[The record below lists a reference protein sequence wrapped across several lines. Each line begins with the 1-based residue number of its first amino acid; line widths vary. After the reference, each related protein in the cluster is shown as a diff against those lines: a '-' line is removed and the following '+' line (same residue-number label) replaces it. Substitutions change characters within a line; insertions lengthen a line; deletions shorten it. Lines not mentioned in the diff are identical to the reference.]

1 MVKIQPF
8 QANSDDISSVSVP
21 FIAKIEHNL
30 PSKMTKNDMD
40 MEDLTSSPAWQALLK
55 HKKQIENIQM
65 RDLFAQDKSRFEDFH
80 LRFNDI
86 LLDYSKNRINKETM
100 SLLMDLAKQ
109 SGLKD
114 WTEKMFS
121 GEKINHTEDRAVLH
135 TALRNRGNEP
145 VYVNGHDVMPEVQS
159 ELKKMR
165 LYSDAI
171 RSGRWLGYSGKSIID
186 IVNIGVGGSD
196 LGPVMV
202 TEALRPYRKTGL
214 RVHFVSNVDPSHICD
229 TLKELDPRRTLFI
242 VSSKSFTTQD
252 TIMNAHTARDWLME
266 NARDESAVAKHFIA
280 VAANVEAAT
289 EFGIKEENI
298 FKMWDWVGGRYSLW
312 SSIGLSVAIYIGMDR
327 FESLLQGAY
336 EMDQHFRN
344 APFEENL
351 PVVLALLGVWYT
363 NFYNAESHVLLPYD
377 QHLHRF
383 PAYFQQGDMESNGK
397 SVTRDG
403 EKVDYATGPIIW
415 GELGITG
422 QHAFYQNLHQ
432 GTHLVPADFIVP
444 IDSLN
449 PVGDHH
455 RVLLAN
461 FFAQTRTLM
470 TGKNEE
476 EARKELVDEGC
487 SEEDI
492 ERLYPSRL
500 MPGNKPSN
508 TLLLKA
514 LTPKSLG
521 SLIAL
526 YEHKI
531 FTQGIIWKIN
541 SYDQPAVELGKKVA
555 ASIYDDLRKH
565 KPVDQYDDS
574 TNGLINYFLDNSS
587 N

>member
-1 MVKIQPF
+1 M
-8 QANSDDISSVSVP
+8 
-21 FIAKIEHNL
+21 ENL
-30 PSKMTKNDMD
+30 TDS
-40 MEDLTSSPAWQALLK
+40 LAWQALLK
-55 HKKQIENIQM
+55 HKKQTENIQM
-65 RDLFAQDKSRFEDFH
+65 RDLFAQDKTRFESFH
-80 LRFNDI
+80 LRFKDF

-114 WTEKMFS
+114 WTEKMFN
-121 GEKINHTEDRAVLH
+121 GEKINYTENRAVLH
-135 TALRNRGNEP
+135 TALRNRSDEP
-145 VYVNGHDVMPEVQS
+145 IYVDGQDIMPEVKS
-159 ELKKMR
+159 ELEKMR
-165 LYSDAI
+165 QYSEAI
-171 RSGRWLGYSGKSIID
+171 RSGQWLGYSGKPIVD

-202 TEALRPYRKTGL
+202 SEALHKYGKVGL
-214 RVHFVSNVDPSHICD
+214 RVHFVSNVDPSHIYN
-229 TLKELDPRRTLFI
+229 TLRYLDPERTLFI

-266 NARDESAVAKHFIA
+266 NSRNEMAVAKHFIA

-289 EFGIKEENI
+289 EFGIKKENI

-312 SSIGLSVAIYIGMDR
+312 SSIGLSIAIYVGMDR
-327 FESLLQGAY
+327 FESMLQGAF
-336 EMDQHFRN
+336 EMDQHFRH
-344 APFEENL
+344 APLEENM
-351 PVVLALLGVWYT
+351 PVVMALLGIWYV
-363 NFYNAESHVLLPYD
+363 NFYDAESHVLLPYD

-403 EKVDYATGPIIW
+403 QKVDYATGPIVW

-449 PVGDHH
+449 PVGDHQI
-455 RVLLAN
+455 VLLAN

-470 TGKNEE
+470 TGKNEK
-476 EARKELVDEGC
+476 EAREELVTEGF
-487 SEEDI
+487 SENDI

-508 TLLLKA
+508 TILFKA
-514 LTPKSLG
+514 LTPKTLG

-531 FTQGIIWKIN
+531 FVQGIIWQIN

-555 ASIYDDLRKH
+555 ASIYADLRKH
-565 KPVDQYDDS
+565 KSVDEYDDS
-574 TNGLINYFLDNSS
+574 TNNLIKYFLENSAD
-587 N
+587 

>member
-1 MVKIQPF
+1 M
-8 QANSDDISSVSVP
+8 
-21 FIAKIEHNL
+21 ENL
-30 PSKMTKNDMD
+30 T
-40 MEDLTSSPAWQALLK
+40 DLSAWQALLK
-55 HKKQIENIQM
+55 HKKQTENLQM
-65 RDLFAQDKSRFEDFH
+65 RDLFAEDESRFEDFH

-86 LLDYSKNRINKETM
+86 LLDFSKNRINKKTL
-100 SLLMDLAKQ
+100 SLLIDLANQ
-109 SGLKD
+109 SGLKG
-114 WTEKMFS
+114 WTEKMFC
-121 GEKINHTEDRAVLH
+121 GEKINHTENRAVLH
-135 TALRNRGNEP
+135 TALRNRGDEP
-145 VYVNGHDVMPEVQS
+145 VYVDGQDVMPEVRS
-159 ELKKMR
+159 ELERMR
-165 LYSDAI
+165 QYSDAI
-171 RSGRWLGYSGKSIID
+171 RSGRWLGYSGKPIID

-202 TEALRPYRKTGL
+202 NEALRPYGKAGL
-214 RVHFVSNVDPSHICD
+214 RVHFVSNVDSSHICD
-229 TLKELDPRRTLFI
+229 TLKGLDPKRTLFI

-266 NARDESAVAKHFIA
+266 NARDESAVEKHFIA
-280 VAANVEAAT
+280 VAANVKAAT

-336 EMDQHFRN
+336 EMDLHFRQ
-344 APFEENL
+344 APLEENL
-351 PVVLALLGVWYT
+351 PVILALLGIWYT
-363 NFYNAESHVLLPYD
+363 NFYDAESHVLLPYD

-403 EKVDYATGPIIW
+403 QNTDYTTGPIIW

-432 GTHLVPADFIVP
+432 GSHLAPADFIVP
-444 IDSLN
+444 IDSMN

-455 RVLLAN
+455 LVLLAN

-470 TGKNEE
+470 TGKNED
-476 EARKELVDEGC
+476 EARAELEKEGC
-487 SEEDI
+487 SEEEI
-492 ERLYPSRL
+492 ERLYPSRI
-500 MPGNKPSN
+500 MQGNKPSN
-508 TLLLKA
+508 TILLKA

-521 SLIAL
+521 SLIAM

-531 FTQGIIWKIN
+531 FTQGIIWQIN
-541 SYDQPAVELGKKVA
+541 SFDQPAVELGKKVA

-565 KPVDQYDDS
+565 KPVEKYDGS
-574 TNGLINYFLDNSS
+574 TNGLVNYFLENTTD
-587 N
+587 

>member
-1 MVKIQPF
+1 MK
-8 QANSDDISSVSVP
+8 
-21 FIAKIEHNL
+21 KLTNL
-30 PSKMTKNDMD
+30 
-40 MEDLTSSPAWQALLK
+40 PAWQALLN
-55 HKKQIENIQM
+55 HKKQNESIYM
-65 RDLFAQDKSRFEDFH
+65 RDLFAQDEQRFNKFH

-86 LLDYSKNRINKETM
+86 LLDYSKNRISEETM
-100 SLLMDLAKQ
+100 SLLMDLVNE
-109 SGLKD
+109 SGLQD

-121 GEKINHTEDRAVLH
+121 GEKINHTENRAVLH
-135 TALRNRGNEP
+135 TALRNKSSEP
-145 VYVNGHDVMPEVQS
+145 VYVDGQDVMPEVQS
-159 ELKKMR
+159 ELEKMR
-165 LYSDAI
+165 EYSEAI
-171 RSGRWLGYSGKSIID
+171 RSGQWLGFSGKAIID

-202 TEALRPYRKTGL
+202 NEALRPYGKTGL

-229 TLKELDPRRTLFI
+229 TLKDLDPERTLFI

-252 TIMNAHTARDWLME
+252 TIMNAHTARDWLMD

-289 EFGIKEENI
+289 LFGINEKNI

-312 SSIGLSVAIYIGMDR
+312 SSIGLSIAIYVGMDR

-336 EMDQHFRN
+336 EMDQHFRH
-344 APFEENL
+344 APHEENM
-351 PVVLALLGVWYT
+351 PVIMALLGIWYN
-363 NFYNAESHVLLPYD
+363 NFYQAESHVLLPYD

-397 SVTRDG
+397 STTRDG
-403 EKVDYATGPIIW
+403 TQVDYATGPIIW

-432 GTHLVPADFIVP
+432 GTHFVPADFIVP

-455 RVLLAN
+455 LVLLAN

-476 EARKELVDEGC
+476 EARAELVEEGY
-487 SEEDI
+487 SNDDV

-500 MPGNKPSN
+500 MSGNKPSN

-514 LTPKSLG
+514 LTPKTLG

-531 FTQGIIWKIN
+531 FIQGVIWQIN

-555 ASIYDDLRKH
+555 SSIYTDLKQH
-565 KPVDQYDDS
+565 KTVASYDNS
-574 TNGLINYFLDNSS
+574 TNGLINYFLQNSTD
-587 N
+587 

>member
-1 MVKIQPF
+1 M
-8 QANSDDISSVSVP
+8 
-21 FIAKIEHNL
+21 ENL
-30 PSKMTKNDMD
+30 T
-40 MEDLTSSPAWQALLK
+40 DLPAWQALLK

-65 RDLFAQDKSRFEDFH
+65 RDLFAQDNNRFESFH

-86 LLDYSKNRINKETM
+86 LLDYSKNRINQETM

-121 GEKINHTEDRAVLH
+121 GEKINHTENRAVLH
-135 TALRNRGNEP
+135 TALRNRSDTP
-145 VYVNGHDVMPEVQS
+145 VYVDGKNVMPEVQS
-159 ELKKMR
+159 ELEKMR
-165 LYSDAI
+165 EYSESI
-171 RSGRWLGYSGKSIID
+171 RSGHWLGYSGKPIID

-202 TEALRPYRKTGL
+202 NEALHPYGKAGL

-229 TLKELDPRRTLFI
+229 TLKNLDPERTLFI

-252 TIMNAHTARDWLME
+252 TLMNAHTARDWLME
-266 NARDESAVAKHFIA
+266 NSRNETAVAKHFIA

-336 EMDQHFRN
+336 EMDQHFRQ
-344 APFEENL
+344 APLEENI
-351 PVVLALLGVWYT
+351 PVVLALLGVWYN

-403 EKVDYATGPIIW
+403 QNVDYATGPIIW

-444 IDSLN
+444 VDSLN

-455 RVLLAN
+455 LVLLAN

-470 TGKNEE
+470 TGKNEK
-476 EARKELVDEGC
+476 EAREELGAEGH
-487 SEEDI
+487 SVEEV

-508 TLLLKA
+508 TILFKA
-514 LTPKSLG
+514 LTPKTLG
-521 SLIAL
+521 SLIAM

-531 FTQGIIWKIN
+531 FSQGIIWQIN

-555 ASIYDDLRKH
+555 ATIYDDLKH
-565 KPVDQYDDS
+565 HKSVDNYDDS
-574 TNGLINYFLDNSS
+574 TNGLIKYFLENS
-587 N
+587 ND

>member
-1 MVKIQPF
+1 MHR
-8 QANSDDISSVSVP
+8 
-21 FIAKIEHNL
+21 IE
-30 PSKMTKNDMD
+30 KKNEKNMKTLT
-40 MEDLTSSPAWQALLK
+40 DLPAWKALLK
-55 HKKQIENIQM
+55 HKEQIADVSM
-65 RDLFAQDKSRFEDFH
+65 RDLFAQDENRFDSFH
-80 LRFNDI
+80 LSFNDM
-86 LLDYSKNRINKETM
+86 LLDYSKNRINQETM
-100 SLLMDLAKQ
+100 DLLVQLAKE
-109 SGLKD
+109 SGVKD
-114 WTEKMFS
+114 WAEKMFN
-121 GEKINHTEDRAVLH
+121 GEKINHTEGRAVLH
-135 TALRNRGNEP
+135 TALRNRSDDP
-145 VYVNGHDVMPEVQS
+145 VYVDGQDVMPEVRS
-159 ELKKMR
+159 ELEKMR
-165 LYSDAI
+165 QYSEAV
-171 RSGRWLGYSGKSIID
+171 RTGQWLGFSGKPILD

-202 TEALRPYRKTGL
+202 SEALHPYGKVGL
-214 RVHFVSNVDPSHICD
+214 GLHFVSNVDPSHICD
-229 TLKELDPRRTLFI
+229 TLKDLDPERTLFI

-252 TIMNAHTARDWLME
+252 TIMNAKTARDWLME
-266 NARDESAVAKHFIA
+266 NSRDEDAVAKHFIA

-312 SSIGLSVAIYIGMDR
+312 SSIGLSVAMYIGMDR

-336 EMDQHFRN
+336 EMDQHFRD
-344 APFEENL
+344 APLEENL
-351 PVVLALLGVWYT
+351 PVVMALLGVWYG
-363 NFYNAESHVLLPYD
+363 NFFDAESHVLLPYD

-397 SVTRDG
+397 SATRDG

-455 RVLLAN
+455 TVLLAN

-476 EARKELVDEGC
+476 EAREELAAEGSTEDETK
-487 SEEDI
+487 
-492 ERLYPSRL
+492 RLLPSRV

-531 FTQGIIWKIN
+531 FTQGIIWNIN

-555 ASIYDDLRKH
+555 ASIYEDLKKH
-565 KPVDQYDDS
+565 KSVDNYDDS
-574 TNGLINYFLDNSS
+574 TNGLINYYLKNSTD
-587 N
+587 

>member
-1 MVKIQPF
+1 MK
-8 QANSDDISSVSVP
+8 
-21 FIAKIEHNL
+21 
-30 PSKMTKNDMD
+30 
-40 MEDLTSSPAWQALLK
+40 DLTTLPAWQALLK
-55 HKKQIENIQM
+55 HKNQTENLHM
-65 RDLFAQDKSRFEDFH
+65 RDLFAQDKSRFENFH

-86 LLDYSKNRINKETM
+86 LFDYSKNRITQETL
-100 SLLMDLAKQ
+100 SLLRDLAKQ
-109 SGLKD
+109 CDLKG

-121 GEKINHTEDRAVLH
+121 GEKINHTENRAVLH
-135 TALRNRGNEP
+135 TALRNRSDEP
-145 VYVNGHDVMPEVQS
+145 VYVDGVDVMPEVQS
-159 ELKKMR
+159 ELDKMR
-165 LYSDAI
+165 EYSESI
-171 RSGRWLGYSGKSIID
+171 RGGQWLGFSGKPIID

-202 TEALRPYRKTGL
+202 SEALYPYRKAGL

-229 TLKELDPRRTLFI
+229 TLKGLDPERTLFI

-266 NARDESAVAKHFIA
+266 NSRDESATSKHFIA
-280 VAANVEAAT
+280 VAANVKAAT

-336 EMDQHFRN
+336 EMDEHFRN
-344 APFEENL
+344 APLEENL
-351 PVVLALLGVWYT
+351 PVTLALLGVWYT
-363 NFYNAESHVLLPYD
+363 NFYDAESHVLLPYD

-397 SVTRDG
+397 GTTRNG
-403 EKVDYATGPIIW
+403 KAVDYATGPIIW

-455 RVLLAN
+455 LVLLAN

-476 EARKELVDEGC
+476 EARQELINEGC
-487 SEEDI
+487 SEEEI

-514 LTPKSLG
+514 LTPKALG

-531 FTQGIIWKIN
+531 FTQGVIWNIN

-565 KPVDQYDDS
+565 SAVDKYDNS
-574 TNGLINYFLDNSS
+574 TNGLVNYFIDNSS

>member
-1 MVKIQPF
+1 MK
-8 QANSDDISSVSVP
+8 
-21 FIAKIEHNL
+21 
-30 PSKMTKNDMD
+30 
-40 MEDLTSSPAWQALLK
+40 DLTNSPTWQALLE
-55 HKKQIENIQM
+55 HKKHTENIQM
-65 RDLFAQDKSRFEDFH
+65 RDLFTQDKSRFENFH
-80 LRFNDI
+80 LKFNEI
-86 LLDYSKNRINKETM
+86 LLDYSKNRVTKETM
-100 SLLMDLAKQ
+100 SLLMDLANQ
-109 SGLKD
+109 SDLKN

-121 GEKINHTEDRAVLH
+121 GEKINHTEGRSVLH
-135 TALRNRGNEP
+135 TALRNRNGHP
-145 VYVNGHDVMPEVQS
+145 VYVDGHDVMPEVKA
-159 ELKKMR
+159 ELDKMR
-165 LYSDAI
+165 QYSDAI
-171 RSGRWLGYSGKSIID
+171 RSGNWLGYSGRPIID

-202 TEALRPYRKTGL
+202 SEALRPYGKAGL
-214 RVHFVSNVDPSHICD
+214 RVHYVSNVDPSHICD
-229 TLKELDPRRTLFI
+229 TLKDLDPRRTLFI

-252 TIMNAHTARDWLME
+252 TLMNAHTARDWLME
-266 NARDESAVAKHFIA
+266 SARDESAVAKHFIA
-280 VAANVEAAT
+280 VASNVKAAT

-336 EMDQHFRN
+336 EMDEHFRN
-344 APFEENL
+344 APLEENM
-351 PVVLALLGVWYT
+351 PVILAMLGVWYT
-363 NFYNAESHVLLPYD
+363 NFYDAESHVLLPYD

-397 SVTRDG
+397 GTTRNG
-403 EKVDYATGPIIW
+403 EAVDYATGPIIW

-455 RVLLAN
+455 LVLLAN

-470 TGKNEE
+470 TGKNED
-476 EARKELVDEGC
+476 EARQELIDEGY
-487 SEEDI
+487 SEEDV
-492 ERLYPSRL
+492 ERLSPSRL

-514 LTPKSLG
+514 LTPKILG

-531 FTQGIIWKIN
+531 FTQGIIWNIN

-565 KPVDQYDDS
+565 KAVDKYDDS
-574 TNGLINYFLDNSS
+574 TNELVNYFIENSS

>member
-1 MVKIQPF
+1 M
-8 QANSDDISSVSVP
+8 
-21 FIAKIEHNL
+21 ENL
-30 PSKMTKNDMD
+30 TDS
-40 MEDLTSSPAWQALLK
+40 LAWQALLK
-55 HKKQIENIQM
+55 HKKQTENIQM
-65 RDLFAQDKSRFEDFH
+65 RDLFAQDKNRFESFH
-80 LRFNDI
+80 LRFKDF

-114 WTEKMFS
+114 WTEKMFN
-121 GEKINHTEDRAVLH
+121 GEKINYTENRAVLH
-135 TALRNRGNEP
+135 TALRNRSDEP
-145 VYVNGHDVMPEVQS
+145 IYVDGQDIMPEVKS
-159 ELKKMR
+159 ELEKMR
-165 LYSDAI
+165 QYSEAI
-171 RSGRWLGYSGKSIID
+171 RSGQWLGYSGKPIVD

-202 TEALRPYRKTGL
+202 SEALHKYGKVGL
-214 RVHFVSNVDPSHICD
+214 RVHFVSNVDPSHICN
-229 TLKELDPRRTLFI
+229 TLRYLDPERTLFI

-266 NARDESAVAKHFIA
+266 NSRNEMAVAKHFIA

-298 FKMWDWVGGRYSLW
+298 FKMWNWVGGRYSLW
-312 SSIGLSVAIYIGMDR
+312 SSIGLSIAIYVGMDR
-327 FESLLQGAY
+327 FESMLQGAF
-336 EMDQHFRN
+336 EMDQHFRH
-344 APFEENL
+344 APLEENM
-351 PVVLALLGVWYT
+351 PIVMALLGIWYI
-363 NFYNAESHVLLPYD
+363 NFYDAESHVLLPYD

-403 EKVDYATGPIIW
+403 QKVDYATGPIVW

-449 PVGDHH
+449 PVGDHQI
-455 RVLLAN
+455 VLLAN

-470 TGKNEE
+470 TGKNEK
-476 EARKELVDEGC
+476 EAREELITEGF
-487 SEEDI
+487 SENDI
-492 ERLYPSRL
+492 DRLYPSRL

-508 TLLLKA
+508 TILFKA
-514 LTPKSLG
+514 LTPKTLG

-531 FTQGIIWKIN
+531 FVQGIIWQIN

-555 ASIYDDLRKH
+555 ASIYADLRKH
-565 KPVDQYDDS
+565 KSVDEYDDS
-574 TNGLINYFLDNSS
+574 TNNLIKYFLENSAD
-587 N
+587 

>member
-1 MVKIQPF
+1 
-8 QANSDDISSVSVP
+8 
-21 FIAKIEHNL
+21 
-30 PSKMTKNDMD
+30 MD
-40 MEDLTSSPAWQALLK
+40 KLTDLAAWNALLK
-55 HKKQIENIQM
+55 HKKETENIQM
-65 RDLFAQDKSRFEDFH
+65 RDLFAQDKNRFENFH

-86 LLDYSKNRINKETM
+86 LLDYSKNRISKETM

-109 SGLKD
+109 SRLKD

-135 TALRNRGNEP
+135 TALRNRSEDP
-145 VYVNGHDVMPEVQS
+145 IYVDGKDVMPEVQS
-159 ELKKMR
+159 ELEKMR
-165 LYSDAI
+165 QYSDAI
-171 RSGRWLGYSGKSIID
+171 RTGRWLGFSGKPIID

-202 TEALRPYRKTGL
+202 NEALRPYGKSGL
-214 RVHFVSNVDPSHICD
+214 RVHFVSNVDSSHICD
-229 TLKELDPRRTLFI
+229 TLKDLDPERTLFI

-266 NARDESAVAKHFIA
+266 NARDESAVSKHFIA
-280 VAANVEAAT
+280 VAANVKAAT
-289 EFGIKEENI
+289 EFGINEDNI

-312 SSIGLSVAIYIGMDR
+312 SSIGLSIAIYIGMDR

-336 EMDQHFRN
+336 EMDQHFRY
-344 APFEENL
+344 APLEVNF
-351 PVVLALLGVWYT
+351 PVILALLGVWYT

-397 SVTRDG
+397 SATRDG
-403 EKVDYATGPIIW
+403 QKVDYATGPIIW

-432 GTHLVPADFIVP
+432 GSHLVPADFIVP
-444 IDSLN
+444 IDSMN
-449 PVGDHH
+449 PVGDHQI
-455 RVLLAN
+455 VLLAN

-470 TGKNEE
+470 TGKNEY
-476 EARKELVDEGC
+476 EARHELAAEGY

-500 MPGNKPSN
+500 MLGNNPSN

-531 FTQGIIWKIN
+531 FTQGIIWQIN
-541 SYDQPAVELGKKVA
+541 SFDQPAVELGKKVA

-565 KPVDQYDDS
+565 KVVNKYDSS
-574 TNGLINYFLDNSS
+574 TNGLVNYFLDN
-587 N
+587 NTD

>member
-1 MVKIQPF
+1 MKNLTDFTAWKALEKHKEQL
-8 QANSDDISSVSVP
+8 SDIS
-21 FIAKIEHNL
+21 
-30 PSKMTKNDMD
+30 
-40 MEDLTSSPAWQALLK
+40 
-55 HKKQIENIQM
+55 M
-65 RDLFAQDKSRFEDFH
+65 RELFAQNNNRFDDFH
-80 LRFNDI
+80 LTFNDM
-86 LLDYSKNRINKETM
+86 LLDFSKNRINQETM
-100 SLLMDLAKQ
+100 ALLIQLAEE
-109 SGLKD
+109 SHLKE

-135 TALRNRGNEP
+135 TALRNRGNKP
-145 VYVNGHDVMPEVQS
+145 VYVGGQDVMPEVNS
-159 ELKKMR
+159 ELDKMR
-165 LYSDAI
+165 EYSEAV
-171 RSGRWLGYSGKSIID
+171 RTGQWLGFSGKPILD

-202 TEALRPYRKTGL
+202 SEALHPYGKAGL

-229 TLKELDPRRTLFI
+229 TLKDLDPERTLFI

-252 TIMNAHTARDWLME
+252 TIMNAKTARDWLMV
-266 NARDESAVAKHFIA
+266 NSRDEAAVAKHFIA
-280 VAANVEAAT
+280 VAANVKAAT

-312 SSIGLSVAIYIGMDR
+312 SSIGLSVAMYIGMDR

-336 EMDQHFRN
+336 EMDQHFRE
-344 APFEENL
+344 APLQENL
-351 PVVLALLGVWYT
+351 PVIMALLGIWYN
-363 NFYNAESHVLLPYD
+363 NFHDAESHVLLPYD

-397 SVTRDG
+397 STTRDG
-403 EKVDYATGPIIW
+403 ASVDYATGPIIW

-444 IDSLN
+444 VDSLN

-455 RVLLAN
+455 LVLLAN

-470 TGKNEE
+470 TGKNEA
-476 EARKELVDEGC
+476 EAREELIAEGR
-487 SEEDI
+487 SEQEV
-492 ERLYPSRL
+492 ERLYSSRI

-508 TLLLKA
+508 TILLKA

-531 FTQGIIWKIN
+531 FTQGIIWNIN

-555 ASIYDDLRKH
+555 ASIYDDLKKH
-565 KPVDQYDDS
+565 KSVDSYDDS
-574 TNGLINYFLDNSS
+574 TNGLINYFLRNSTD
-587 N
+587 

>member
-1 MVKIQPF
+1 MYM
-8 QANSDDISSVSVP
+8 
-21 FIAKIEHNL
+21 ENL
-30 PSKMTKNDMD
+30 T
-40 MEDLTSSPAWQALLK
+40 DLPAWQALLT
-55 HKKQIENIQM
+55 HKKQTENIQM
-65 RDLFAQDKSRFEDFH
+65 RDLFAQEKNRFESFH

-100 SLLMDLAKQ
+100 SLLTDLAKQ

-114 WTEKMFS
+114 WIEKMFS
-121 GEKINHTEDRAVLH
+121 GEKINHTENRAVLH
-135 TALRNRGNEP
+135 TALRNRSKTP
-145 VYVNGHDVMPEVQS
+145 VYVDGHDVMPEVQS
-159 ELKKMR
+159 ELEKMR
-165 LYSDAI
+165 QYSEAI
-171 RSGRWLGYSGKSIID
+171 RSGQWLGYSGKPIID

-202 TEALRPYRKTGL
+202 SEALHPYGKAGL
-214 RVHFVSNVDPSHICD
+214 RVHFVSNVDPSHICN
-229 TLKELDPRRTLFI
+229 TLRDLDPERTLFI

-266 NARDESAVAKHFIA
+266 NSRDESAVAQHFIA

-289 EFGIKEENI
+289 AFGIKEENI

-336 EMDQHFRN
+336 EMDQHFRQ

-351 PVVLALLGVWYT
+351 PVVLALLGVWYN

-403 EKVDYATGPIIW
+403 KKVSYSTGPIIW

-455 RVLLAN
+455 LVLLAN

-470 TGKNEE
+470 TGKNEK
-476 EARKELVDEGC
+476 EAREELIAEGH
-487 SEEDI
+487 SAEEV
-492 ERLYPSRL
+492 EHLYASRL

-514 LTPKSLG
+514 LTPKTLG

-531 FTQGIIWKIN
+531 FTQGIIWQIN

-555 ASIYDDLRKH
+555 ATIYDDLKQD
-565 KPVDQYDDS
+565 KPVGQYDDS
-574 TNGLINYFLDNSS
+574 TNSLINYFLENSTD
-587 N
+587 

>member
-1 MVKIQPF
+1 MEKLT
-8 QANSDDISSVSVP
+8 DI
-21 FIAKIEHNL
+21 
-30 PSKMTKNDMD
+30 
-40 MEDLTSSPAWQALLK
+40 PAWKALLK
-55 HKKQIENIQM
+55 HKNKTESVSM
-65 RDLFAQDKSRFEDFH
+65 RDLFAQEENRFESFH

-109 SGLKD
+109 SGIKD

-121 GEKINHTEDRAVLH
+121 GEKINHTENRAVLH
-135 TALRNRGNEP
+135 TALRNRSDEP
-145 VYVNGHDVMPEVQS
+145 VYVDGKNVMPEVQS

-165 LYSDAI
+165 EYSESI
-171 RSGRWLGYSGKSIID
+171 RSGHWLGYSGKPIID

-202 TEALRPYRKTGL
+202 NEALHPYGKAGL

-229 TLKELDPRRTLFI
+229 TLKNLDPERTLFI

-266 NARDESAVAKHFIA
+266 NSRNETSVAKHFIA

-336 EMDQHFRN
+336 EMDQHFRQ
-344 APFEENL
+344 APLEENI
-351 PVVLALLGVWYT
+351 PVVLALLGVWYN

-403 EKVDYATGPIIW
+403 QNVDYATGPIIW

-444 IDSLN
+444 VDSLN

-455 RVLLAN
+455 LVLLAN

-470 TGKNEE
+470 TGKNEK
-476 EARKELVDEGC
+476 EAREELVAEGY
-487 SEEDI
+487 SAEEV

-500 MPGNKPSN
+500 MSGNKPSN
-508 TLLLKA
+508 TILFKA
-514 LTPKSLG
+514 LTPKTLG
-521 SLIAL
+521 SLIAM

-531 FTQGIIWKIN
+531 FTQGIIWQIN

-555 ASIYDDLRKH
+555 ANIFDDLKQHRSVEH
-565 KPVDQYDDS
+565 YDDS
-574 TNGLINYFLDNSS
+574 TNGLIKYFLENS
-587 N
+587 ND

>member
-1 MVKIQPF
+1 M
-8 QANSDDISSVSVP
+8 D
-21 FIAKIEHNL
+21 NL
-30 PSKMTKNDMD
+30 TT
-40 MEDLTSSPAWQALLK
+40 LPAWQALLA
-55 HKKQIENIQM
+55 HKKQTENVQM
-65 RDLFAQDKSRFEDFH
+65 RDLFTQDKNRFNDFH

-100 SLLMDLAKQ
+100 SLLMDLAEQ
-109 SGLKD
+109 SGLRD

-135 TALRNRGNEP
+135 TALRNRSNEP
-145 VYVNGHDVMPEVQS
+145 IYVDGQDVMPEVQS
-159 ELKKMR
+159 ELEKMR
-165 LYSDAI
+165 QYSEAI
-171 RSGRWLGYSGKSIID
+171 RTGQWLGYSGKPIID

-202 TEALRPYRKTGL
+202 SEALTPYGKVGL
-214 RVHFVSNVDPSHICD
+214 HVHFVSNVDPSHICN
-229 TLKELDPRRTLFI
+229 TLRDLDPERTLFI
-242 VSSKSFTTQD
+242 ISSKSFTTQD
-252 TIMNAHTARDWLME
+252 TIMNAHTARDWLIE
-266 NARDESAVAKHFIA
+266 HSRNEAAVAKHFIA
-280 VAANVEAAT
+280 VAANVDAAT
-289 EFGIKEENI
+289 EFGIAEENI

-344 APFEENL
+344 APLEENL
-351 PVVLALLGVWYT
+351 PVVLALLGVWYN
-363 NFYNAESHVLLPYD
+363 NFYDAESHVLLPYD

-403 EKVDYATGPIIW
+403 QQVDYSTGPIIW

-455 RVLLAN
+455 TVLLAN

-470 TGKNEE
+470 TGKNEK
-476 EARKELVDEGC
+476 EARDELIAEGY
-487 SEEDI
+487 SEDDV

-508 TLLLKA
+508 TLLFKA
-514 LTPKSLG
+514 LTPKTLG
-521 SLIAL
+521 SLIAM

-531 FTQGIIWKIN
+531 FTQGIIWQIN

-555 ASIYDDLRKH
+555 VSIYDDLKH
-565 KPVDQYDDS
+565 HKSVDNYDDS
-574 TNGLINYFLDNSS
+574 TNSLIKYCLENS
-587 N
+587 ND

>member
-1 MVKIQPF
+1 MK
-8 QANSDDISSVSVP
+8 
-21 FIAKIEHNL
+21 NL
-30 PSKMTKNDMD
+30 T
-40 MEDLTSSPAWQALLK
+40 DLPAWKALLK
-55 HKKQIENIQM
+55 HKEQIAGVSM
-65 RDLFAQDKSRFEDFH
+65 RDLFAQDENRFDSFH
-80 LRFNDI
+80 LSFNDM
-86 LLDYSKNRINKETM
+86 LLDYSKNRINQETM
-100 SLLMDLAKQ
+100 DLLMQLAKER
-109 SGLKD
+109 GIKD
-114 WTEKMFS
+114 WTEKMFN

-135 TALRNRGNEP
+135 TALRNRSNDP
-145 VYVNGHDVMPEVQS
+145 VYVDGQDVMPEVQS
-159 ELKKMR
+159 ELEKMR
-165 LYSDAI
+165 EYSEAV
-171 RSGRWLGYSGKSIID
+171 RSGQWLGFSGKPILD

-202 TEALRPYRKTGL
+202 SEALHPYGKVGL
-214 RVHFVSNVDPSHICD
+214 RLHFVSNVDPSHICD
-229 TLKELDPRRTLFI
+229 TLKDLDPERTLFI

-252 TIMNAHTARDWLME
+252 TIMNAKTARDWLME
-266 NARDESAVAKHFIA
+266 NSRDEDAVAKHFIA

-327 FESLLQGAY
+327 FESILQGAY
-336 EMDQHFRN
+336 EMDKHFRD
-344 APFEENL
+344 APLEENL
-351 PVVLALLGVWYT
+351 PVVLALLGVWYN
-363 NFYNAESHVLLPYD
+363 NFFDAESHVLLPYD

-397 SVTRDG
+397 SATRDG

-444 IDSLN
+444 VDSLN

-455 RVLLAN
+455 LVLLAN

-476 EARKELVDEGC
+476 EAREELKAEGC
-487 SEEDI
+487 DDDDI
-492 ERLYPSRL
+492 SRL
-500 MPGNKPSN
+500 LSSRIMPGNKPSN

-531 FTQGIIWKIN
+531 FTQGIIWNIN

-555 ASIYDDLRKH
+555 ASIYDDLRNI
-565 KPVDQYDDS
+565 S
-574 TNGLINYFLDNSS
+574 
-587 N
+587 

>member
-1 MVKIQPF
+1 MK
-8 QANSDDISSVSVP
+8 
-21 FIAKIEHNL
+21 NL
-30 PSKMTKNDMD
+30 T
-40 MEDLTSSPAWQALLK
+40 DLSAWKALQK
-55 HKKQIENIQM
+55 HKEQMSGVSMRELFVQNEN
-65 RDLFAQDKSRFEDFH
+65 RFDDFH
-80 LRFNDI
+80 LTFNDM
-86 LLDYSKNRINKETM
+86 LLDFSKNRINRETM
-100 SLLMDLAKQ
+100 NLLMQLAKE
-109 SGLKD
+109 SELKE
-114 WTEKMFS
+114 WTEKMFR
-121 GEKINHTEDRAVLH
+121 GEKINHTENRAVLH
-135 TALRNRGNEP
+135 TALRNRGNKP
-145 VYVNGHDVMPEVQS
+145 VYVDGQDVMPEVNS
-159 ELKKMR
+159 ELDKIR
-165 LYSDAI
+165 EYSEAV
-171 RSGRWLGYSGKSIID
+171 RTGQWLGFSGKPILD

-202 TEALRPYRKTGL
+202 SEALHPYGKVGL
-214 RVHFVSNVDPSHICD
+214 RLHFVSNVDPSHICD
-229 TLKELDPRRTLFI
+229 TLKDLDPERTLFI

-252 TIMNAHTARDWLME
+252 TIMNAKTARDWLME
-266 NARDESAVAKHFIA
+266 NSRDEQAVAKHFIA

-312 SSIGLSVAIYIGMDR
+312 SSIGLSVAMYIGMDR

-336 EMDQHFRN
+336 EMDQHFRD
-344 APFEENL
+344 APLEENL
-351 PVVLALLGVWYT
+351 PVVMALLGIWYS
-363 NFYNAESHVLLPYD
+363 NFHDAESHVLLPYD

-397 SVTRDG
+397 SATRDG
-403 EKVDYATGPIIW
+403 STVDYATGPIIW

-455 RVLLAN
+455 LVLLAN

-470 TGKNEE
+470 RGKNEE
-476 EARKELVDEGC
+476 EAREELIAEGC
-487 SEEDI
+487 SEEEV
-492 ERLYPSRL
+492 ERLYPSRI

-508 TLLLKA
+508 TILLKA

-555 ASIYDDLRKH
+555 ASIYGDLKKH
-565 KPVDQYDDS
+565 KSVDSYDDS
-574 TNGLINYFLDNSS
+574 TNGLINYFLKNSTD
-587 N
+587 

>member
-1 MVKIQPF
+1 M
-8 QANSDDISSVSVP
+8 
-21 FIAKIEHNL
+21 ENL
-30 PSKMTKNDMD
+30 TQ
-40 MEDLTSSPAWQALLK
+40 LPAWQALLE
-55 HKKQIENIQM
+55 HIKKTENLQM
-65 RDLFAQDKSRFEDFH
+65 RDLFAQDNNRFDDFH

-86 LLDYSKNRINKETM
+86 LLDFSKNRITKETL

-109 SGLKD
+109 SGLKE

-121 GEKINHTEDRAVLH
+121 GEKINHTENRAVLH
-135 TALRNRGNEP
+135 TALRNRGDEP
-145 VYVNGHDVMPEVQS
+145 VYVDGQDVMPEVRS
-159 ELKKMR
+159 ELDKVR
-165 LYSDAI
+165 EYSESI
-171 RSGRWLGYSGKSIID
+171 RSGKWLGYSGKAIID

-202 TEALRPYRKTGL
+202 SEALTPYGKVGL
-214 RVHFVSNVDPSHICD
+214 RVHFVSNVDPSHICN
-229 TLKELDPRRTLFI
+229 TLRDLDPERTLFI

-252 TIMNAHTARDWLME
+252 TIMNAHTARDWLLE
-266 NARDESAVAKHFIA
+266 NSRDESAVAKHFIA

-336 EMDQHFRN
+336 EMDEHFRN
-344 APFEENL
+344 APLDENL
-351 PVVLALLGVWYT
+351 PVILALLGVLYN
-363 NFYNAESHVLLPYD
+363 NFYDAESHVLLPYD

-383 PAYFQQGDMESNGK
+383 PAYIQQGDMESNGK
-397 SVTRDG
+397 GVTCDG
-403 EKVDYATGPIIW
+403 NKVDYATGPIIW

-455 RVLLAN
+455 IVLLAN

-476 EARKELVDEGC
+476 EARKELIDEGC
-487 SEEDI
+487 SEKEV
-492 ERLYPSRL
+492 ERLYSSRI

-508 TLLLKA
+508 TILLKA

-531 FTQGIIWKIN
+531 FTQGIIWNIN

-555 ASIYDDLRKH
+555 ANIYADLKKH
-565 KPVDQYDDS
+565 KSAEQYDDS
-574 TNGLINYFLDNSS
+574 TNGLINYFLENSTD
-587 N
+587 

>member
-1 MVKIQPF
+1 M
-8 QANSDDISSVSVP
+8 
-21 FIAKIEHNL
+21 ENL
-30 PSKMTKNDMD
+30 T
-40 MEDLTSSPAWQALLK
+40 DLPAWQALLT
-55 HKKQIENIQM
+55 HKKQTENIQM
-65 RDLFAQDKSRFEDFH
+65 RDLFAQEKNRFESFH

-100 SLLMDLAKQ
+100 SLLTDLAKQ

-114 WTEKMFS
+114 WIEKMFS
-121 GEKINHTEDRAVLH
+121 GEKINHTENRAVLH
-135 TALRNRGNEP
+135 TALRNRSKTP
-145 VYVNGHDVMPEVQS
+145 VYVDGHDVMPEVQS
-159 ELKKMR
+159 ELEKMR
-165 LYSDAI
+165 QYSEAI
-171 RSGRWLGYSGKSIID
+171 RSGQWLGYSGKPIID

-202 TEALRPYRKTGL
+202 SEALHPYGKAGL
-214 RVHFVSNVDPSHICD
+214 RVHFVSNVDPSHICN
-229 TLKELDPRRTLFI
+229 TLRDLDPERTLFI

-266 NARDESAVAKHFIA
+266 NSRDESAVAQHFIA

-289 EFGIKEENI
+289 AFGIKEKNI

-336 EMDQHFRN
+336 EMDQHFRQ

-351 PVVLALLGVWYT
+351 PVVLALLGVWYN

-403 EKVDYATGPIIW
+403 ETVDYATGPIIW

-455 RVLLAN
+455 LVLLAN

-470 TGKNEE
+470 TGKNEK
-476 EARKELVDEGC
+476 EAREELIAEGH
-487 SEEDI
+487 SAEEV
-492 ERLYPSRL
+492 EHLYASRL

-514 LTPKSLG
+514 LTPKTLG

-531 FTQGIIWKIN
+531 FTQGIIWQIN

-555 ASIYDDLRKH
+555 ATIYDDLKQH
-565 KPVDQYDDS
+565 KPVEQYDDS
-574 TNGLINYFLDNSS
+574 TNSLINYFLENSTD
-587 N
+587 

>member
-1 MVKIQPF
+1 MT
-8 QANSDDISSVSVP
+8 
-21 FIAKIEHNL
+21 NL
-30 PSKMTKNDMD
+30 TQQ
-40 MEDLTSSPAWQALLK
+40 PAWQALLK
-55 HKKQIENIQM
+55 HKKETENIQM
-65 RDLFAQDKSRFEDFH
+65 RDLFAEDKNRFEDFH
-80 LRFNDI
+80 LCFNDI
-86 LLDYSKNRINKETM
+86 LLDYSKNRINKKTM
-100 SLLMDLAKQ
+100 SLLTDLAKQ
-109 SGLKD
+109 SGVED
-114 WTEKMFS
+114 WITKMFS
-121 GEKINHTEDRAVLH
+121 GEKINHTENRAVLH
-135 TALRNRGNEP
+135 TALRNRGTDP
-145 VYVNGHDVMPEVQS
+145 VYVDGQNVMPEIQS
-159 ELKKMR
+159 ELDKMR
-165 LYSDAI
+165 IYSESI
-171 RSGRWLGYSGKSIID
+171 RGGQWLGYSGKPIID

-202 TEALRPYRKTGL
+202 SEALHPYGKVGL
-214 RVHFVSNVDPSHICD
+214 RVHFVSNVDPSHICN
-229 TLKELDPRRTLFI
+229 TLRDLNPERTLFI

-252 TIMNAHTARDWLME
+252 TIMNARTARDWLME
-266 NARDESAVAKHFIA
+266 NSRDEDAVAKHFIA

-312 SSIGLSVAIYIGMDR
+312 SSIGLSVAIYVGMDR

-336 EMDQHFRN
+336 EMDVHFKET
-344 APFEENL
+344 PLDKNL
-351 PVVLALLGVWYT
+351 PVILALLGVWYT
-363 NFYNAESHVLLPYD
+363 NFYHAESHVLLPYD

-455 RVLLAN
+455 LVLLAN

-470 TGKNEE
+470 TGKNEQ
-476 EARKELVDEGC
+476 EARDELAAEDY
-487 SEEDI
+487 SKEDI
-492 ERLYPSRL
+492 ERLYASRL
-500 MPGNKPSN
+500 MSGNKPSN

-514 LTPKSLG
+514 LTPKALG

-531 FTQGIIWKIN
+531 FTQGIIWQIN

-555 ASIYDDLRKH
+555 ANIFDDLRKH
-565 KPVDQYDDS
+565 SRVDQYDES
-574 TNGLINYFLDNSS
+574 TNGLMNYFLEKRTD
-587 N
+587 